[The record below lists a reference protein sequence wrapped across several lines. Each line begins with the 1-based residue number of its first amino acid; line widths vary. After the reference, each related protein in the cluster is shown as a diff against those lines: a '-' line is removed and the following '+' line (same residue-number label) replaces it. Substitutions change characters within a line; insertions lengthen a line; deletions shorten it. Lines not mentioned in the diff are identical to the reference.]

1 MSQLRPGLPPEC
13 VIGALS
19 RPTAL
24 LIPLLCLALGA
35 CSTTGATGPAATS
48 YYRAPVT
55 GIDPQLR
62 ANAPPVEV
70 EADGIEA
77 QLPPRR
83 RVHQIPDDPTQPYS
97 PNYGSIPAEQDEQD
111 EAAAPVPG
119 SAPSWAPIVK
129 PASIG

>member
-1 MSQLRPGLPPEC
+1 MSKLRPGLPPEC
-13 VIGALS
+13 VTGALS

-35 CSTTGATGPAATS
+35 CSTTGATGPATS
-48 YYRAPVT
+48 YYRSPVT
-55 GIDPQLR
+55 GIAPQLR

-83 RVHQIPDDPTQPYS
+83 RVHLIPDDPTQPYS
-97 PNYGSIPAEQDEQD
+97 PNYGSVPEPQD
-111 EAAAPVPG
+111 EATAPGPD